1 MQSKKLVKSS
11 GPIKALVASA
21 LALALAFGSAQSSV
35 AAEYVPPPEA
45 FEGLGGW
52 AVIDPRTGFVYGV
65 IVGNWNEEVWQEV
78 KNTRTVDG
86 YMGCPGPCVLRFQ
99 TRATA
104 DGNVAGW
111 HGTQYHVDENGNP
124 SYSNDGSVRFN
135 ELTGTFE
142 INNQSGSGVTT
153 KQTLVPSKTSRDV
166 NGEGTSMDIHTGIVE
181 TTTSTTIEVAGESAA
196 VRAIRRKSVDST
208 LETTV
213 IFNGLGPVGTVI
225 NNDFDNLGAQSLES
239 SVISILM
246 YQGFTRTETLVNE
259 ESGEETST
267 QILDDSNSFVKA
279 ILQLSQE
286 VGIFL
291 DSLLGRAPKNR

>member
-1 MQSKKLVKSS
+1 MQQKNLAKSS
-11 GPIKALVASA
+11 SPMKALVASA

-78 KNTRTVDG
+78 KNTRTIDG
-86 YMGCPGPCVLRFQ
+86 YMGCPGPCALRFQ

-111 HGTQYHVDENGNP
+111 HGTQFHADG

-135 ELTGTFE
+135 EQTGTFE
-142 INNQSGSGVTT
+142 INSQSGSGATT
-153 KQTLVPSKTSRDV
+153 QQTLVPSKTSRDV
-166 NGEGTSMDIHTGIVE
+166 NGEGTSMDLNTGIVE
-181 TTTSTTIEVAGESAA
+181 TTTSATIEASGESAT
-196 VRAIRRKSVDST
+196 VRAIRRKSADST
-208 LETTV
+208 LEGTV
-213 IFNGLGPVGTVI
+213 SFNGLGPIGTVTI
-225 NNDFDNLGAQSLES
+225 NDFGSLEAKSLES

-267 QILDDSNSFVKA
+267 QVLDDSNSFVNA

-291 DSLLGRAPKNR
+291 DSLLGRAPQNP

>member
-1 MQSKKLVKSS
+1 M
-11 GPIKALVASA
+11 KALVAST

-52 AVIDPRTGFVYGV
+52 AVVDPRTGFVYGV

-78 KNTRTVDG
+78 KNTRTIDG

-111 HGTQYHVDENGNP
+111 HGTQFNVDG

-135 ELTGTFE
+135 EQTGTFE
-142 INNQSGSGVTT
+142 INSQSGSGATT
-153 KQTLVPSKTSRDV
+153 QQTLVPSKTSRDV

-181 TTTSTTIEVAGESAA
+181 TTTSATIEASGESAS
-196 VRAIRRKSVDST
+196 VRAIRRKSADST
-208 LETTV
+208 LEGTV
-213 IFNGLGPVGTVI
+213 TFNGLGPIGTVTI
-225 NNDFDNLGAQSLES
+225 NDFDSLGSNLES

-246 YQGFTRTETLVNE
+246 YQGFTRTETSVNE
-259 ESGEETST
+259 ESGEENST
-267 QILDDSNSFVKA
+267 QVLDDSNSFVNA

-291 DSLLGRAPKNR
+291 DSLLGRAPQNS

>member
-1 MQSKKLVKSS
+1 MQQKNLAKSS
-11 GPIKALVASA
+11 SPMKALVASA

-78 KNTRTVDG
+78 KNTRTIDG
-86 YMGCPGPCVLRFQ
+86 YMGCPGPCALRFQ

-111 HGTQYHVDENGNP
+111 HGTQFHVDG

-135 ELTGTFE
+135 EQTGTFE
-142 INNQSGSGVTT
+142 INSQSGSGATT
-153 KQTLVPSKTSRDV
+153 QQTLVPSKTSRDV
-166 NGEGTSMDIHTGIVE
+166 NGEGTSMDLNTGIVE
-181 TTTSTTIEVAGESAA
+181 TTTSATIEASGESAT
-196 VRAIRRKSVDST
+196 VRAIRRKSADST
-208 LETTV
+208 LEGTV
-213 IFNGLGPVGTVI
+213 SFNGLGPVGTVTI
-225 NNDFDNLGAQSLES
+225 NGFGSLEAKSLES

-267 QILDDSNSFVKA
+267 QVLDDSNSFVNA

-291 DSLLGRAPKNR
+291 DSLLGRAPQNP

>member
-1 MQSKKLVKSS
+1 MQQKNLAKSS
-11 GPIKALVASA
+11 SPMKALVASA

-78 KNTRTVDG
+78 KNTRTIDG
-86 YMGCPGPCVLRFQ
+86 YMGCPGPCALRFQ

-111 HGTQYHVDENGNP
+111 HGTQFHADG

-135 ELTGTFE
+135 EQTGTFE
-142 INNQSGSGVTT
+142 INSQSGSGAKTQ
-153 KQTLVPSKTSRDV
+153 QTLVPSKTSRDV
-166 NGEGTSMDIHTGIVE
+166 NGEGTSMDLNTGIVE
-181 TTTSTTIEVAGESAA
+181 TTTSATIEASGESAT
-196 VRAIRRKSVDST
+196 VRAIKRKSADST
-208 LETTV
+208 LEGTV
-213 IFNGLGPVGTVI
+213 SFNGLGPVGTVTI
-225 NNDFDNLGAQSLES
+225 NGFGSLEAKSLES

-267 QILDDSNSFVKA
+267 QVLDDSNSFVNA

-291 DSLLGRAPKNR
+291 DSLLGRAPQNP